1 MLSRLLQLIS
11 AWRLRRASAHPLLEA
26 AESLGWKVNPR
37 VVRRTNEIV
46 GSVGEVRIK
55 IQAGAFKNSGSA
67 AVCSL
72 RAIAMSAD
80 SPSIPRD
87 VVIRPADEEEA
98 LRDHLTG
105 DGPFDHAFR
114 VVGPQAQC
122 LGMLGAEQRAWMLQA
137 AAAVRGGEL
146 IVPVTR
152 PMNAERI
159 GGAARSM
166 AKCYDQLSARAAHAA
181 ESLLD
186 SVRTDSD
193 PRVRVSSLLCLHSYA
208 AGTATAQEAI
218 EAAMADPH
226 PAVRLE
232 GAALAGDGGLHL
244 LRSLAVDRDLAMEPR
259 LRALRMLLSH
269 PFDGWAELTAEI
281 LELEP
286 EYRARALEVQ
296 ELTDRRDV
304 RTVMEEWV
312 RQRRFSASDLKTLA
326 RILGEFME
334 PYALA
339 MLDESSEAVQRAAV
353 SALAR
358 CGTAAAVEP
367 LQQIERSKDR
377 GKELRGAAEMALQ
390 RIRNRLVGAEAGW
403 VSLAGELSQSGAL
416 SEPEHLGALQFPP
429 AEPRD
434 DGAEEV
440 L

>member
-1 MLSRLLQLIS
+1 MLGRFFDFFGKGP
-11 AWRLRRASAHPLLEA
+11 LRPASQHPLLEV
-26 AESLGWKVNPR
+26 AETLGWNVNPR
-37 VVRRTNEIV
+37 LVRTTSQIV
-46 GSVGEVRIK
+46 GPIGEVRIK
-55 IQAGAFKNSGSA
+55 IQAGAFDPSGNA
-67 AVCSL
+67 AACSL
-72 RAIAMSAD
+72 RAIAKSAD

-87 VVIRPADEEEA
+87 VVIRPAEGKEA
-98 LRDHLTG
+98 LSDHLTG
-105 DGPFDHAFR
+105 DGPFDRAFR

-122 LGMLGAEQRAWMLQA
+122 LAMLGAEQRAWMLQA

-152 PMNAERI
+152 PMNSERI
-159 GGAARSM
+159 SSAARSM
-166 AKCYDQLSARAAHAA
+166 ANCYDQLSARAAHAS

-186 SVRTDSD
+186 SVRTDPD
-193 PRVRVSSLLCLHSYA
+193 PRVRVRSLLCLQSHA
-208 AGTATAQEAI
+208 TGTVFAQKAI

-244 LRSLAVDRDLAMEPR
+244 LRSLAVDRDLAMESR

-269 PFDGWAELTAEI
+269 PFDGWAELTSEI

-286 EYRARALEVQ
+286 EYREKALSIR
-296 ELTDRRDV
+296 ELTDRKEV
-304 RTVMEEWV
+304 RVALEAWV
-312 RQRRFSASDLKTLA
+312 GRQQFLHSDLDALA
-326 RILGEFME
+326 RILGKLME
-334 PYALA
+334 PHALA
-339 MLDESSEAVQRAAV
+339 MLSERSEAAQQAAV
-353 SALAR
+353 SALGR

-367 LQQIERSKDR
+367 LQQIERSKDLS
-377 GKELRGAAEMALQ
+377 KELRSAAEMALQ